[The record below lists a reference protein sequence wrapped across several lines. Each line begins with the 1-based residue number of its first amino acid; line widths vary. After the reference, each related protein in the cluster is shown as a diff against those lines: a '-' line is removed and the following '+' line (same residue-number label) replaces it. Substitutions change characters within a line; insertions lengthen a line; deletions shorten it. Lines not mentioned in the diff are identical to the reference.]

1 MGAATGK
8 PEFYS
13 ASATFQGHVMESGIT
28 FTFAAIFLG
37 AAVLSSVALYAR
49 QPIIIAYIA
58 LGVALGPFGLAVVSD
73 TDLVSD
79 AGHVGI
85 IFLLFLLGLD
95 MKPSALWN
103 SLRQST
109 VVALVSATAFI
120 AVGYSAARLAGFEE
134 ADAALIGAA
143 LIFSSTIIGIKLL
156 PTTVLHHRHLG
167 ELLIALLL
175 FQDLLAIIVLVVME
189 SLGGQTQS
197 LSWQD
202 ISRPLLA
209 LPLLALVSWASV
221 RLVLLALIKRFDRYH
236 EYIFLLSI
244 GWCLGLAELA
254 VWLGLSAEIGAFIAG
269 ISIASSP
276 IAQYIAIS
284 LKPLR
289 DFFLVVFFFSVGS
302 GLDVAALPQVIL
314 PAAVI
319 AGILLLLKPAIYY
332 VLVRGVFDEP
342 KLAWNLGLR
351 LGQCSEFALL
361 IAFLGL
367 SNGLLS
373 VPAATLIQATTV
385 ITLLLSSYWVVLTL
399 PTPIAI
405 DEALRRD

>member
-1 MGAATGK
+1 
-8 PEFYS
+8 
-13 ASATFQGHVMESGIT
+13 METGIT

-37 AAVLSSVALYAR
+37 AAVLSSIALYAR

-58 LGVALGPFGLAVVSD
+58 LGVALGPFGLGVVSD
-73 TDLVSD
+73 MELVSG

-95 MKPSALWN
+95 MKPMALWN

-109 VVALVSATAFI
+109 LVALI
-120 AVGYSAARLAGFEE
+120 SAAVFAAAGYVLSRLFGFSGMD
-134 ADAALIGAA
+134 ALLISAALV
-143 LIFSSTIIGIKLL
+143 FSSTIIGIKLL

-167 ELLIALLL
+167 ELMIALLL
-175 FQDLLAIIVLVVME
+175 FQDLLAIIVLVMIE
-189 SLGGQTQS
+189 SAGGETS
-197 LSWQD
+197 GMGALL
-202 ISRPLLA
+202 RPLLT
-209 LPLLALVSWASV
+209 LPLLGAVSWLSV
-221 RLVLLALIKRFDRYH
+221 RAVLLPLIKRFDRYH

-244 GWCLGLAELA
+244 GWCLGMAELA
-254 VWLGLSAEIGAFIAG
+254 IWMGLSAEIGAFIAG

-302 GLDVAALPQVIL
+302 GLDMALLPQVAL
-314 PAAVI
+314 PAVVI
-319 AGILLLLKPAIYY
+319 AALFLALKPA
-332 VLVRGVFDEP
+332 VFHLLVRGVFDEP
-342 KLAWNLGLR
+342 KLSWNLGLR

-367 SNGLLS
+367 SKGLLGGS
-373 VPAATLIQATTV
+373 AATLIQAVTV
-385 ITLLLSSYWVVLTL
+385 ITLLVSSYLVVLAL
-399 PTPIAI
+399 PNPIAI
-405 DEALRRD
+405 KESLRRD

>member
-1 MGAATGK
+1 
-8 PEFYS
+8 
-13 ASATFQGHVMESGIT
+13 METGIT

-37 AAVLSSVALYAR
+37 AAILSSVALYAR

-58 LGVALGPFGLAVVSD
+58 LGVALGPFGLGVVSD
-73 TDLVSD
+73 MALVSG

-85 IFLLFLLGLD
+85 ILLLFLLGLD
-95 MKPSALWN
+95 MKPMALWN

-109 VVALVSATAFI
+109 LVAVLSAIIFAGT
-120 AVGYSAARLAGFEE
+120 GYGLSLLFGFSGM
-134 ADAALIGAA
+134 DALLIGAA
-143 LIFSSTIIGIKLL
+143 LVFSSTIIGIKLL

-167 ELLIALLL
+167 ELMIALLL
-175 FQDLLAIIVLVVME
+175 FQDLLAIIVLVLME
-189 SLGGQTQS
+189 SAGAGELTWTS
-197 LSWQD
+197 LLK
-202 ISRPLLA
+202 PLLM
-209 LPLLALVSWASV
+209 LPVLGLVSWLSV
-221 RLVLLALIKRFDRYH
+221 KTLLLTLIKRFDRYH

-244 GWCLGLAELA
+244 GWCLGMAELA
-254 VWLGLSAEIGAFIAG
+254 IWMGLSAEIGAFIAG

-302 GLDVAALPQVIL
+302 GLDMQLLPEIALPAL
-314 PAAVI
+314 VI
-319 AGILLLLKPAIYY
+319 ATVLLALKPAIFH

-367 SNGLLS
+367 SNGILNA
-373 VPAATLIQATTV
+373 PAATLIQTTTV
-385 ITLLLSSYWVVLTL
+385 VTLLVSSYLVVLTL
-399 PTPIAI
+399 PNPIAI
-405 DEALRRD
+405 RERLRRD

>member
-1 MGAATGK
+1 
-8 PEFYS
+8 
-13 ASATFQGHVMESGIT
+13 METGIT

-37 AAVLSSVALYAR
+37 AAILSSVALYAR

-58 LGVALGPFGLAVVSD
+58 LGVALGPFGLGVVSD
-73 TDLVSD
+73 MALVSG

-85 IFLLFLLGLD
+85 ILLLFLLGLD
-95 MKPSALWN
+95 MKPIALWN

-109 VVALVSATAFI
+109 LVAVLSAIIFAGT
-120 AVGYSAARLAGFEE
+120 GYGLSILFGFSGM
-134 ADAALIGAA
+134 DALLIGAA
-143 LIFSSTIIGIKLL
+143 LVFSSTIIGIKLL

-167 ELLIALLL
+167 ELMIALLL
-175 FQDLLAIIVLVVME
+175 FQDLLAIIVLVLME
-189 SLGGQTQS
+189 SAGAGELTWIS
-197 LSWQD
+197 LLK
-202 ISRPLLA
+202 PLLM
-209 LPLLALVSWASV
+209 LPVLGFVSWLSV
-221 RLVLLALIKRFDRYH
+221 KTLLLTLIQRFDRYH

-244 GWCLGLAELA
+244 GWCLGMAELA
-254 VWLGLSAEIGAFIAG
+254 IWMGLSAEIGAFIAG

-302 GLDVAALPQVIL
+302 GLDMQLLPEIAAPALVI
-314 PAAVI
+314 AAV
-319 AGILLLLKPAIYY
+319 LLALKPAVFH

-367 SNGLLS
+367 SKGILS
-373 VPAATLIQATTV
+373 APAATLIQTTTV
-385 ITLLLSSYWVVLTL
+385 VTLLVSSYLVVLTL
-399 PTPIAI
+399 PNPIAI
-405 DEALRRD
+405 RERLRRD

>member
-1 MGAATGK
+1 
-8 PEFYS
+8 
-13 ASATFQGHVMESGIT
+13 METGIT

-37 AAVLSSVALYAR
+37 AAILSSVALYAR

-58 LGVALGPFGLAVVSD
+58 LGIALGPFGLGVVSD
-73 TDLVSD
+73 MALVSG

-85 IFLLFLLGLD
+85 ILLLFLLGLD
-95 MKPSALWN
+95 MKPMALWN

-109 VVALVSATAFI
+109 LVAVLSAIIFAGT
-120 AVGYSAARLAGFEE
+120 GYGLSLLFGFSGM
-134 ADAALIGAA
+134 DALLIGAA
-143 LIFSSTIIGIKLL
+143 LVFSSTIIGIKLL

-167 ELLIALLL
+167 ELMIALLL
-175 FQDLLAIIVLVVME
+175 FQDLLAIIVLVLME
-189 SLGGQTQS
+189 SAGAGELTWIS
-197 LSWQD
+197 LLK
-202 ISRPLLA
+202 PLLM
-209 LPLLALVSWASV
+209 LPVLGLVSWLSV
-221 RLVLLALIKRFDRYH
+221 KTLLLTLIERFDRYH

-244 GWCLGLAELA
+244 GLCLGMAELA
-254 VWLGLSAEIGAFIAG
+254 IWMGLSAEIGAFIAG

-302 GLDVAALPQVIL
+302 GLDMQLLPEIALPAL
-314 PAAVI
+314 VI
-319 AGILLLLKPAIYY
+319 ATVLLALKPAIFH

-367 SNGLLS
+367 SNGILS
-373 VPAATLIQATTV
+373 APAATLIQTTTV
-385 ITLLLSSYWVVLTL
+385 VTLLVSSYLVVLTL
-399 PTPIAI
+399 PNPIAI
-405 DEALRRD
+405 RERLRRD

>member
-1 MGAATGK
+1 
-8 PEFYS
+8 
-13 ASATFQGHVMESGIT
+13 METGIT

-37 AAVLSSVALYAR
+37 AAILSSVALYAR

-58 LGVALGPFGLAVVSD
+58 LGVALGPFGLGVVSD
-73 TDLVSD
+73 MALVSG

-85 IFLLFLLGLD
+85 ILLLFLLGLD
-95 MKPSALWN
+95 MKPIALWN

-109 VVALVSATAFI
+109 LVAVFSAIIFAGT
-120 AVGYSAARLAGFEE
+120 GYGLSLLFGFSGM
-134 ADAALIGAA
+134 DALLIGAA
-143 LIFSSTIIGIKLL
+143 LVFSSTIIGIKLL

-167 ELLIALLL
+167 ELMIALLL
-175 FQDLLAIIVLVVME
+175 FQDLLAIIVLVLME
-189 SLGGQTQS
+189 SAGAGELTWIS
-197 LSWQD
+197 LLK
-202 ISRPLLA
+202 PLLM
-209 LPLLALVSWASV
+209 LPMLGFVSWLSV
-221 RLVLLALIKRFDRYH
+221 KTLLLTLIQRFDRYH

-244 GWCLGLAELA
+244 GWCLGMAELA
-254 VWLGLSAEIGAFIAG
+254 IWMGLSAEIGAFIAG

-302 GLDVAALPQVIL
+302 GLDMQLLPEIAAPALVI
-314 PAAVI
+314 AAV
-319 AGILLLLKPAIYY
+319 LLALKPAVFH

-367 SNGLLS
+367 SKGILS
-373 VPAATLIQATTV
+373 APAATLIQTTTV
-385 ITLLLSSYWVVLTL
+385 VTLLVSSYLVVLTL
-399 PTPIAI
+399 PNPIAI
-405 DEALRRD
+405 RERLRRD

>member
-1 MGAATGK
+1 
-8 PEFYS
+8 
-13 ASATFQGHVMESGIT
+13 METGIT

-37 AAVLSSVALYAR
+37 AAILSSAALYAR

-58 LGVALGPFGLAVVSD
+58 LGIALGPFGLGVVSD
-73 TDLVSD
+73 MELVSG

-85 IFLLFLLGLD
+85 ILLLFLLGLD
-95 MKPSALWN
+95 MKPIALWN

-109 VVALVSATAFI
+109 LVAVLSALVFAATGYGLSRLFGFAGMD
-120 AVGYSAARLAGFEE
+120 AVLISAALV
-134 ADAALIGAA
+134 
-143 LIFSSTIIGIKLL
+143 FSSTIIGIKLL

-167 ELLIALLL
+167 EMMIALLL
-175 FQDLLAIIVLVVME
+175 FQDLLAIIVLVMME
-189 SLGGQTQS
+189 SAGIGDLTWRALLQ
-197 LSWQD
+197 
-202 ISRPLLA
+202 PLLT
-209 LPLLALVSWASV
+209 LPLLGLVSWLSV
-221 RLVLLALIKRFDRYH
+221 KTLLLTLIRRFDRYH

-244 GWCLGLAELA
+244 GWCLGMAELS

-269 ISIASSP
+269 VSIASSP

-302 GLDVAALPQVIL
+302 GLDMTLLPEIALPALVM
-314 PAAVI
+314 
-319 AGILLLLKPAIYY
+319 AGVFLALKPAVFH

-361 IAFLGL
+361 
-367 SNGLLS
+367 
-373 VPAATLIQATTV
+373 V
-385 ITLLLSSYWVVLTL
+385 SSYLVVLTL
-399 PTPIAI
+399 PNPIAI
-405 DEALRRD
+405 KEDLRRD

>member
-1 MGAATGK
+1 
-8 PEFYS
+8 
-13 ASATFQGHVMESGIT
+13 METGIT

-37 AAVLSSVALYAR
+37 AAILSSVALYAR

-58 LGVALGPFGLAVVSD
+58 LGVALGPFGLGVVSD
-73 TDLVSD
+73 MALVSG

-85 IFLLFLLGLD
+85 ILLLFLLGLD
-95 MKPSALWN
+95 MKPIALWN

-109 VVALVSATAFI
+109 LVAVFSAIIFAGT
-120 AVGYSAARLAGFEE
+120 GYGLSLLFGFSGM
-134 ADAALIGAA
+134 DALLIGAA
-143 LIFSSTIIGIKLL
+143 LVFSSTIIGIKLL

-167 ELLIALLL
+167 ELMIALLL
-175 FQDLLAIIVLVVME
+175 FQDLLAIIVLVLME
-189 SLGGQTQS
+189 SAGAGELTWSS
-197 LSWQD
+197 LLK
-202 ISRPLLA
+202 PLLM
-209 LPLLALVSWASV
+209 LPVLGFVSWLSV
-221 RLVLLALIKRFDRYH
+221 KTLLLTLIQRFDRYH

-244 GWCLGLAELA
+244 GWCLGMAELA
-254 VWLGLSAEIGAFIAG
+254 IWMGLSAEIGAFIAG

-302 GLDVAALPQVIL
+302 GLDMQLLPEIAA
-314 PAAVI
+314 PALVI
-319 AGILLLLKPAIYY
+319 AVVLLALKPAVFQ
-332 VLVRGVFDEP
+332 VLVRGVFDER

-367 SNGLLS
+367 SKGILS
-373 VPAATLIQATTV
+373 APAATLIQTTTV
-385 ITLLLSSYWVVLTL
+385 VTLLVSSYLVVLTL
-399 PTPIAI
+399 PNPIAI
-405 DEALRRD
+405 RERLRRD

>member
-1 MGAATGK
+1 
-8 PEFYS
+8 
-13 ASATFQGHVMESGIT
+13 METGIT

-37 AAVLSSVALYAR
+37 AAILSSVALYAR

-58 LGVALGPFGLAVVSD
+58 LGVALGPFGLGVVSD
-73 TDLVSD
+73 MALVSG

-85 IFLLFLLGLD
+85 ILLLFLLGLD
-95 MKPSALWN
+95 MKPIALWN

-109 VVALVSATAFI
+109 LVAVFSAIIFAGT
-120 AVGYSAARLAGFEE
+120 GYGLSLLFGFSGM
-134 ADAALIGAA
+134 DALLIGAA
-143 LIFSSTIIGIKLL
+143 LVFSSTIIGIKLL

-167 ELLIALLL
+167 ELMIALLL
-175 FQDLLAIIVLVVME
+175 FQDLLAIIVLVLME
-189 SLGGQTQS
+189 SAGAGELTWIS
-197 LSWQD
+197 LLK
-202 ISRPLLA
+202 PLLM
-209 LPLLALVSWASV
+209 LPVLGFVSWLSV
-221 RLVLLALIKRFDRYH
+221 KTLLLTLIQRFDRYH

-244 GWCLGLAELA
+244 GWCLGMAELA
-254 VWLGLSAEIGAFIAG
+254 IWMGLSAEIGAFIAG

-302 GLDVAALPQVIL
+302 GLDMQLLPEIAAPALVI
-314 PAAVI
+314 AAV
-319 AGILLLLKPAIYY
+319 LLALKPAVFQ

-367 SNGLLS
+367 SKGLLS
-373 VPAATLIQATTV
+373 APAATLIQATTV
-385 ITLLLSSYWVVLTL
+385 VTLLVSSYLVVLTL
-399 PTPIAI
+399 PNPIAI
-405 DEALRRD
+405 RERLRRD

>member
-1 MGAATGK
+1 
-8 PEFYS
+8 
-13 ASATFQGHVMESGIT
+13 METGIT

-37 AAVLSSVALYAR
+37 AAILSSVALYAR

-58 LGVALGPFGLAVVSD
+58 LGVALGPFGLGVVSD
-73 TDLVSD
+73 MALVSG

-85 IFLLFLLGLD
+85 ILLLFLLGLD
-95 MKPSALWN
+95 MKPIALWN

-109 VVALVSATAFI
+109 LVAVFSAIIFAGT
-120 AVGYSAARLAGFEE
+120 GYGLSLLFGFSGM
-134 ADAALIGAA
+134 DALLIGAA
-143 LIFSSTIIGIKLL
+143 LVFSSTIIGIKLL

-167 ELLIALLL
+167 ELMIALLL
-175 FQDLLAIIVLVVME
+175 FQDLLAIIVLVLME
-189 SLGGQTQS
+189 SAGAGELTWIS
-197 LSWQD
+197 LLK
-202 ISRPLLA
+202 PLLM
-209 LPLLALVSWASV
+209 LPVLGFVSWLSV
-221 RLVLLALIKRFDRYH
+221 KTLLLTLIQRFDRYH

-244 GWCLGLAELA
+244 GWCLGMAELA
-254 VWLGLSAEIGAFIAG
+254 IWMGLSAEIGAFIAG

-302 GLDVAALPQVIL
+302 GLDMQLLPEIAAPALVI
-314 PAAVI
+314 AAV
-319 AGILLLLKPAIYY
+319 LLALKPAVFH

-367 SNGLLS
+367 SKGLLS
-373 VPAATLIQATTV
+373 APAATLIQATTV
-385 ITLLLSSYWVVLTL
+385 VTLLVSSYLVVLTL
-399 PTPIAI
+399 PNPIAI
-405 DEALRRD
+405 RERLRRD

>member
-1 MGAATGK
+1 
-8 PEFYS
+8 
-13 ASATFQGHVMESGIT
+13 METGIT

-37 AAVLSSVALYAR
+37 AAILSSVALYAR

-58 LGVALGPFGLAVVSD
+58 LGVALGPFGLGVVSD
-73 TDLVSD
+73 MALVSG

-85 IFLLFLLGLD
+85 ILLLFLLGLD
-95 MKPSALWN
+95 MKPIALWN

-109 VVALVSATAFI
+109 LVAVLSAIIFAGT
-120 AVGYSAARLAGFEE
+120 GYGLSLLFGFSGM
-134 ADAALIGAA
+134 DALLIGAA
-143 LIFSSTIIGIKLL
+143 LVFSSTIIGIKLL

-167 ELLIALLL
+167 ELMIALLL
-175 FQDLLAIIVLVVME
+175 FQDLLAIIVLVLME
-189 SLGGQTQS
+189 SAGAGELTWIS
-197 LSWQD
+197 LLK
-202 ISRPLLA
+202 PLLM
-209 LPLLALVSWASV
+209 LPVLGFVSWLSV
-221 RLVLLALIKRFDRYH
+221 KTLLLTLIQRFDRYH

-244 GWCLGLAELA
+244 GWCLGMAELA
-254 VWLGLSAEIGAFIAG
+254 IWMGLSAEIGAFIAG
-269 ISIASSP
+269 ISIAGSP

-302 GLDVAALPQVIL
+302 GLDMQLLPEIALPALVI
-314 PAAVI
+314 AAV
-319 AGILLLLKPAIYY
+319 LLALKPAVFH

-367 SNGLLS
+367 SKGILS
-373 VPAATLIQATTV
+373 APAATLIQTTTV
-385 ITLLLSSYWVVLTL
+385 VTLLVSSYLVVLTL
-399 PTPIAI
+399 PNPIAI
-405 DEALRRD
+405 RERLRRD

>member
-1 MGAATGK
+1 
-8 PEFYS
+8 
-13 ASATFQGHVMESGIT
+13 METGIT

-37 AAVLSSVALYAR
+37 AAILSSVALYAR

-58 LGVALGPFGLAVVSD
+58 LGVALGPFGLGVVSD
-73 TDLVSD
+73 MALVSG

-85 IFLLFLLGLD
+85 ILLLFLLGLD
-95 MKPSALWN
+95 MKPIALWN

-109 VVALVSATAFI
+109 LVAVFSAIIFAGT
-120 AVGYSAARLAGFEE
+120 GYGLSLLFGFSGM
-134 ADAALIGAA
+134 DALLIGAA
-143 LIFSSTIIGIKLL
+143 LVFSSTIIGIKLL

-167 ELLIALLL
+167 ELMIALLL
-175 FQDLLAIIVLVVME
+175 FQDLLAIIVLVLME
-189 SLGGQTQS
+189 SAGAGELTWIS
-197 LSWQD
+197 LLK
-202 ISRPLLA
+202 PLLM
-209 LPLLALVSWASV
+209 LPVLGFVSWLSV
-221 RLVLLALIKRFDRYH
+221 KTLLLTLIQRFDRYH

-244 GWCLGLAELA
+244 GWCLGMAELA
-254 VWLGLSAEIGAFIAG
+254 IWMGLSAEIGAFIAG

-302 GLDVAALPQVIL
+302 GLDMQLLPEIALPALVI
-314 PAAVI
+314 AAV
-319 AGILLLLKPAIYY
+319 LLALKPAVFQ
-332 VLVRGVFDEP
+332 VLVRGVFDER

-367 SNGLLS
+367 SKGILS
-373 VPAATLIQATTV
+373 APAATLIQTTTV
-385 ITLLLSSYWVVLTL
+385 VTLLVSSYLVVLTL
-399 PTPIAI
+399 PNPIAI
-405 DEALRRD
+405 RERLRRD

>member
-1 MGAATGK
+1 
-8 PEFYS
+8 
-13 ASATFQGHVMESGIT
+13 METGIT

-37 AAVLSSVALYAR
+37 AAVLSSIALYAK

-58 LGVALGPFGLAVVSD
+58 LGVALGPHGLGVVSNM
-73 TDLVSD
+73 DLVSG

-85 IFLLFLLGLD
+85 ILLLFLLGLD
-95 MKPSALWN
+95 MKPVALWN

-109 VVALVSATAFI
+109 LVALISAVAF
-120 AVGYSAARLAGFEE
+120 ASTGYGLSLVFGFSGWDAILISAALV
-134 ADAALIGAA
+134 
-143 LIFSSTIIGIKLL
+143 FSSTIIGIKLL

-167 ELLIALLL
+167 ELMIALLL
-175 FQDLLAIIVLVVME
+175 FQDLLAIVVLVIME
-189 SLGGQTQS
+189 SVGAED
-197 LSWQD
+197 LSAAELLK
-202 ISRPLLA
+202 PLIT
-209 LPLLALVSWASV
+209 LPLLGAASWLSV
-221 RLVLLALIKRFDRYH
+221 KFVLLNLIKRFDRYH

-244 GWCLGLAELA
+244 GWCLGMAELA
-254 VWLGLSAEIGAFIAG
+254 IWMGLSGEIGAFIAG

-302 GLDVAALPQVIL
+302 GLDMTLLPQVAL
-314 PAAVI
+314 PSLVI
-319 AGILLLLKPAIYY
+319 ATCFLALKPAVFH
-332 VLVRGVFDEP
+332 VLVRGVFEEP

-367 SNGLLS
+367 SKGLLGGA
-373 VPAATLIQATTV
+373 AATLIQACTI
-385 ITLLLSSYWVVLTL
+385 ITLLVSSYVVVLTL
-399 PTPIAI
+399 PNPIAI
-405 DEALRRD
+405 RENLRRD

>member
-1 MGAATGK
+1 
-8 PEFYS
+8 
-13 ASATFQGHVMESGIT
+13 METGIT

-37 AAVLSSVALYAR
+37 AAILSSVALYAR

-58 LGVALGPFGLAVVSD
+58 LGVALGPFGLGVVSD
-73 TDLVSD
+73 MALVSG

-85 IFLLFLLGLD
+85 ILLLFLLGLD
-95 MKPSALWN
+95 MKPIALWN

-109 VVALVSATAFI
+109 LVAVFSAIIFAGTGYGLSLLFGFSGMDALLISAALV
-120 AVGYSAARLAGFEE
+120 
-134 ADAALIGAA
+134 
-143 LIFSSTIIGIKLL
+143 FSSTIIGIKLL

-167 ELLIALLL
+167 ELMIALLL
-175 FQDLLAIIVLVVME
+175 FQDLLAIIVLVLME
-189 SLGGQTQS
+189 SAGAGELTWIS
-197 LSWQD
+197 LLK
-202 ISRPLLA
+202 PLLM
-209 LPLLALVSWASV
+209 LPVLGFVSWLSV
-221 RLVLLALIKRFDRYH
+221 KTLLLTLIQRFDRYH

-244 GWCLGLAELA
+244 GWCLGMAELA
-254 VWLGLSAEIGAFIAG
+254 IWMGLSAEIGAFIAG

-302 GLDVAALPQVIL
+302 GLDMQLLPEIAAPALVI
-314 PAAVI
+314 AAV
-319 AGILLLLKPAIYY
+319 LLALKPAVFH

-367 SNGLLS
+367 SKGILS
-373 VPAATLIQATTV
+373 APAATLIQTTTV
-385 ITLLLSSYWVVLTL
+385 VTLLVSSYLVVLTL
-399 PTPIAI
+399 PNPIAI
-405 DEALRRD
+405 RERLRRD

>member
-1 MGAATGK
+1 MDT
-8 PEFYS
+8 
-13 ASATFQGHVMESGIT
+13 GIT

-58 LGVALGPFGLAVVSD
+58 LGMALGPHGFSLV
-73 TDLVSD
+73 TDMALVSG

-85 IFLLFLLGLD
+85 ILLLFLLGLD
-95 MKPSALWN
+95 MKPVALWN

-109 VVALVSATAFI
+109 LVALLSTALFAVTGFGVSRLFGFGSQD
-120 AVGYSAARLAGFEE
+120 AV
-134 ADAALIGAA
+134 LIGAA

-167 ELLIALLL
+167 ELMIALLL
-175 FQDLLAIIVLVVME
+175 FQDLMAIIVLVLME
-189 SLGGQTQS
+189 SAGTDSTS
-197 LSWQD
+197 L
-202 ISRPLLA
+202 RALLAPLLT
-209 LPLLALVSWASV
+209 LPLLGFISWLSV
-221 RLVLLALIKRFDRYH
+221 KTVLLALIKRFDRYH

-244 GWCLGLAELA
+244 GWCLGMAELSI
-254 VWLGLSAEIGAFIAG
+254 WLGLSAEIGAFIAG

-302 GLDVAALPQVIL
+302 GLVMCE
-314 PAAVI
+314 
-319 AGILLLLKPAIYY
+319 
-332 VLVRGVFDEP
+332 EP

-361 IAFLGL
+361 IAFLGV
-367 SNGLLS
+367 SKGLLGEA
-373 VPAATLIQATTV
+373 AATLIQAVTI
-385 ITLLLSSYWVVLTL
+385 ITLLVSSYLVVLTL
-399 PTPIAI
+399 PNPIALKA
-405 DEALRRD
+405 DLRKD

>member
-1 MGAATGK
+1 
-8 PEFYS
+8 
-13 ASATFQGHVMESGIT
+13 METGIT

-37 AAVLSSVALYAR
+37 AAVLSSIALYAR

-58 LGVALGPFGLAVVSD
+58 LGMALGPFGLGVVSD
-73 TDLVSD
+73 MELVSG

-95 MKPSALWN
+95 MKPIALWN

-109 VVALVSATAFI
+109 LVALI
-120 AVGYSAARLAGFEE
+120 SAAVFAATGYGLSRVFGFSGMD
-134 ADAALIGAA
+134 ALLISAALV
-143 LIFSSTIIGIKLL
+143 FSSTIIGIKLL

-167 ELLIALLL
+167 ELMIALLL
-175 FQDLLAIIVLVVME
+175 FQDLLAIIVLVMIE
-189 SLGGQTQS
+189 SAGAETSGMGAL
-197 LSWQD
+197 L
-202 ISRPLLA
+202 RPLLT
-209 LPLLALVSWASV
+209 LPLLGAVSWLSV
-221 RLVLLALIKRFDRYH
+221 RAVLLPLIKRFDRYH

-244 GWCLGLAELA
+244 GWCLGMAELA
-254 VWLGLSAEIGAFIAG
+254 IWMGLSAEIGAFIAG

-302 GLDVAALPQVIL
+302 GLDMALLPQVAL
-314 PAAVI
+314 PAVVI
-319 AGILLLLKPAIYY
+319 AALFLALKPA
-332 VLVRGVFDEP
+332 VFHLLVRGVFDEP
-342 KLAWNLGLR
+342 KLSWNLGLR

-367 SNGLLS
+367 SKGLLGG
-373 VPAATLIQATTV
+373 PAATLIQAVTV
-385 ITLLLSSYWVVLTL
+385 ITLLVSSYLVVLAL
-399 PTPIAI
+399 PNPIAI
-405 DEALRRD
+405 RESLRRD

>member
-1 MGAATGK
+1 
-8 PEFYS
+8 
-13 ASATFQGHVMESGIT
+13 METGIT

-37 AAVLSSVALYAR
+37 AAILSSVALYAR

-58 LGVALGPFGLAVVSD
+58 LGVALGPFGLGVVSD
-73 TDLVSD
+73 MALVSG

-85 IFLLFLLGLD
+85 ILLLFLLGLD
-95 MKPSALWN
+95 MKPIALWN

-109 VVALVSATAFI
+109 LVAVFSAIIFAGT
-120 AVGYSAARLAGFEE
+120 GYGLSLLFGFSGM
-134 ADAALIGAA
+134 DALLIGAA
-143 LIFSSTIIGIKLL
+143 LVFSSTIIGIKLL

-167 ELLIALLL
+167 ELMIALLL
-175 FQDLLAIIVLVVME
+175 FQDLLAIIILVLME
-189 SLGGQTQS
+189 SAGAGELTWIS
-197 LSWQD
+197 LLK
-202 ISRPLLA
+202 PLLM
-209 LPLLALVSWASV
+209 LPVLGFVSWLSV
-221 RLVLLALIKRFDRYH
+221 KTLLLTLIQRFDRYH

-244 GWCLGLAELA
+244 GWCLGMAELA
-254 VWLGLSAEIGAFIAG
+254 IWMGLSAEIGAFIAG

-302 GLDVAALPQVIL
+302 GLDMQLLPEIALPAL
-314 PAAVI
+314 VI
-319 AGILLLLKPAIYY
+319 ASVLLALKPAVFH

-367 SNGLLS
+367 SKGILS
-373 VPAATLIQATTV
+373 APAATLIQTTTV
-385 ITLLLSSYWVVLTL
+385 VTLLVSSYLVVLTL
-399 PTPIAI
+399 PNPIAI
-405 DEALRRD
+405 RERLRRD

>member
-1 MGAATGK
+1 MDT
-8 PEFYS
+8 
-13 ASATFQGHVMESGIT
+13 GIT

-58 LGVALGPFGLAVVSD
+58 LGMALGPHGFGLV
-73 TDLVSD
+73 TDMALVSG

-85 IFLLFLLGLD
+85 ILLLFLLGLD
-95 MKPSALWN
+95 MKPVALWN
-103 SLRQST
+103 SLRKST
-109 VVALVSATAFI
+109 LVALLSTALFAVTGFGVSRLFGFGSQD
-120 AVGYSAARLAGFEE
+120 AV
-134 ADAALIGAA
+134 LIGAA

-167 ELLIALLL
+167 ELMIALLL
-175 FQDLLAIIVLVVME
+175 FQDLMAIIVLVLME
-189 SLGGQTQS
+189 SVGTGNT
-197 LSWQD
+197 SW
-202 ISRPLLA
+202 RALLAPLLT
-209 LPLLALVSWASV
+209 LPLLGFMSWLSV
-221 RLVLLALIKRFDRYH
+221 KTVLLALIKRFDRYH

-244 GWCLGLAELA
+244 GWCLGMAELA
-254 VWLGLSAEIGAFIAG
+254 IWLGLSAEIGAFIAG

-302 GLDVAALPQVIL
+302 GLDMQLLPAVALPALAI
-314 PAAVI
+314 AA
-319 AGILLLLKPAIYY
+319 ILLVLKPI
-332 VLVRGVFDEP
+332 VFQFLVKGICEEP

-361 IAFLGL
+361 IAFLGV
-367 SNGLLS
+367 SKGLLGDA
-373 VPAATLIQATTV
+373 AATLIQAVTI
-385 ITLLLSSYWVVLTL
+385 ITLLVSSYLVVLTL
-399 PTPIAI
+399 PNPIALK
-405 DEALRRD
+405 AHLRKD

>member
-1 MGAATGK
+1 
-8 PEFYS
+8 
-13 ASATFQGHVMESGIT
+13 METGIT

-37 AAVLSSVALYAR
+37 AAILSSVALYAR

-58 LGVALGPFGLAVVSD
+58 LGVALGPFGLGVVSD
-73 TDLVSD
+73 MALVSG

-85 IFLLFLLGLD
+85 ILLLFLLGLD
-95 MKPSALWN
+95 MKPIALWN

-109 VVALVSATAFI
+109 LVAVFSAIIFAGT
-120 AVGYSAARLAGFEE
+120 GYGLSLLFGFSGM
-134 ADAALIGAA
+134 DALLIGAA
-143 LIFSSTIIGIKLL
+143 LVFSSTIIGIKLL

-167 ELLIALLL
+167 ELMIALLL
-175 FQDLLAIIVLVVME
+175 FQDLLAIIVLVLME
-189 SLGGQTQS
+189 SAGAGELTWIS
-197 LSWQD
+197 LLK
-202 ISRPLLA
+202 PLLM
-209 LPLLALVSWASV
+209 LPVLGFVSWLSV
-221 RLVLLALIKRFDRYH
+221 KTLLLTLIQRFDRYH

-244 GWCLGLAELA
+244 GWCLGMAELA
-254 VWLGLSAEIGAFIAG
+254 IWMGLSAEIGAFIAG

-302 GLDVAALPQVIL
+302 GLDMQLLPEIAAPALVI
-314 PAAVI
+314 AAV
-319 AGILLLLKPAIYY
+319 LLALKPAVFH

-367 SNGLLS
+367 SKSILS
-373 VPAATLIQATTV
+373 APAATLIQTTTV
-385 ITLLLSSYWVVLTL
+385 VTLLVSSYLVVLTL
-399 PTPIAI
+399 PNPIAI
-405 DEALRRD
+405 RERLRRD

>member
-1 MGAATGK
+1 
-8 PEFYS
+8 
-13 ASATFQGHVMESGIT
+13 METGIT

-37 AAVLSSVALYAR
+37 AAVLSSIALYAR

-58 LGVALGPFGLAVVSD
+58 LGVALGPFGLGVVSD
-73 TDLVSD
+73 MELVSG

-95 MKPSALWN
+95 MKPIALWN

-109 VVALVSATAFI
+109 LVALI
-120 AVGYSAARLAGFEE
+120 SAAIFAATGYGLSRLFGFSGMD
-134 ADAALIGAA
+134 ALLISAALV
-143 LIFSSTIIGIKLL
+143 FSSTIIGIKLL

-167 ELLIALLL
+167 ELMIALLL
-175 FQDLLAIIVLVVME
+175 FQDLLAIIVLVMIE
-189 SLGGQTQS
+189 SAGGETS
-197 LSWQD
+197 GMGALL
-202 ISRPLLA
+202 RPLLT
-209 LPLLALVSWASV
+209 LPLLGAVSWLSV
-221 RLVLLALIKRFDRYH
+221 RAVLLPLIKRFDRYH

-244 GWCLGLAELA
+244 GWCLGMAELA
-254 VWLGLSAEIGAFIAG
+254 IWMGLSAEIGAFIAG

-302 GLDVAALPQVIL
+302 GLDMALVPQVALPAVVIAALFL
-314 PAAVI
+314 A
-319 AGILLLLKPAIYY
+319 LKPA
-332 VLVRGVFDEP
+332 VFHLLVRGVFDEP
-342 KLAWNLGLR
+342 KLSWNLGLR

-367 SNGLLS
+367 SKGLLGG
-373 VPAATLIQATTV
+373 PAATLIQAVTV
-385 ITLLLSSYWVVLTL
+385 ITLLVSSYLVVLAL
-399 PTPIAI
+399 PNPIAI
-405 DEALRRD
+405 RESLRRD

>member
-1 MGAATGK
+1 
-8 PEFYS
+8 
-13 ASATFQGHVMESGIT
+13 METGIT

-58 LGVALGPFGLAVVSD
+58 LGVALGPFGLKVVSD
-73 TDLVSD
+73 TELVTD

-109 VVALVSATAFI
+109 VVALASAVAFVT
-120 AVGYSAARLAGFEE
+120 VGYGLARLFGFEE
-134 ADAALIGAA
+134 LDAALMGAA

-167 ELLIALLL
+167 ELMIALLL

-189 SLGGQTQS
+189 SLGGQAGSLTWQS
-197 LSWQD
+197 

-209 LPLLALVSWASV
+209 LPLLALVSWVSV
-221 RLVLLALIKRFDRYH
+221 RFVLFTLIKRFDRYH

-254 VWLGLSAEIGAFIAG
+254 VWMGLSAEIGAFIAG

-302 GLDVAALPQVIL
+302 GLDMAALPQVIL
-314 PAAVI
+314 PGIVMAA
-319 AGILLLLKPAIYY
+319 ALLLLKPAVFH
-332 VLVRGVFDEP
+332 VLVRGVCDEP

-373 VPAATLIQATTV
+373 IPAATLIQATTV
-385 ITLLLSSYWVVLTL
+385 MTLLVSSYWVVLTL

-405 DEALRRD
+405 REELRRD

>member
-1 MGAATGK
+1 
-8 PEFYS
+8 
-13 ASATFQGHVMESGIT
+13 METGIT

-37 AAVLSSVALYAR
+37 AAILSSVALYAR

-58 LGVALGPFGLAVVSD
+58 LGVALGPFGLGVVSD
-73 TDLVSD
+73 MALVSG

-85 IFLLFLLGLD
+85 ILLLFLLGLD
-95 MKPSALWN
+95 MKPIALWN

-109 VVALVSATAFI
+109 LVAVLSAIIFAGT
-120 AVGYSAARLAGFEE
+120 GYGLSLLFGFSGM
-134 ADAALIGAA
+134 DALLIGAA
-143 LIFSSTIIGIKLL
+143 LVFSSTIIGIKLL

-167 ELLIALLL
+167 ELMIALLL
-175 FQDLLAIIVLVVME
+175 FQDLLAIIVLVLME
-189 SLGGQTQS
+189 SAGAGELTWIS
-197 LSWQD
+197 LLK
-202 ISRPLLA
+202 PLLM
-209 LPLLALVSWASV
+209 LPVLGFVSWLSV
-221 RLVLLALIKRFDRYH
+221 KTLLLTLIQRFDRYH

-244 GWCLGLAELA
+244 GWCLGMAELA
-254 VWLGLSAEIGAFIAG
+254 IWMGLSAEIGAFIAG

-302 GLDVAALPQVIL
+302 GLDMQLLPEIALPAL
-314 PAAVI
+314 VI
-319 AGILLLLKPAIYY
+319 ASVLLALKPAVFH

-367 SNGLLS
+367 SKGILS
-373 VPAATLIQATTV
+373 APAATLIQTTTV
-385 ITLLLSSYWVVLTL
+385 VTLLVSSYLVVLTL
-399 PTPIAI
+399 PNPIAI
-405 DEALRRD
+405 RERLRRD

>member
-1 MGAATGK
+1 
-8 PEFYS
+8 
-13 ASATFQGHVMESGIT
+13 METGIT

-37 AAVLSSVALYAR
+37 AAVLSSLALYAK

-58 LGVALGPFGLAVVSD
+58 LGVALGPHGLGVVSD
-73 TDLVSD
+73 MDLVSG

-85 IFLLFLLGLD
+85 ILLLFLLGLD
-95 MKPSALWN
+95 MKPVALWN

-109 VVALVSATAFI
+109 LVALISAVMFASI
-120 AVGYSAARLAGFEE
+120 GYGLSVVFGFSGWDAILISAALV
-134 ADAALIGAA
+134 
-143 LIFSSTIIGIKLL
+143 FSSTIIGIKLL

-167 ELLIALLL
+167 ELMIALLL
-175 FQDLLAIIVLVVME
+175 FQDLLAIIVLVMIE
-189 SLGGQTQS
+189 SVGAE
-197 LSWQD
+197 D
-202 ISRPLLA
+202 LLA
-209 LPLLALVSWASV
+209 TELLQPLITLPLLGTASWLSV
-221 RLVLLALIKRFDRYH
+221 KFVLLNLIKRFDRYH

-244 GWCLGLAELA
+244 GWCLGMAELA
-254 VWLGLSAEIGAFIAG
+254 ISMGLSAEIGAFIAG

-302 GLDVAALPQVIL
+302 GLDMTLLPQVAL
-314 PAAVI
+314 PSLVI
-319 AGILLLLKPAIYY
+319 ATCFLALKPAVFY
-332 VLVRGVFDEP
+332 VLVRGVFEEP

-367 SNGLLS
+367 SKGLLGS
-373 VPAATLIQATTV
+373 AAATFIQACTI
-385 ITLLLSSYWVVLTL
+385 ITLLVSSYVVVLTL
-399 PTPIAI
+399 PNPIAI
-405 DEALRRD
+405 RENLRRD

>member
-1 MGAATGK
+1 
-8 PEFYS
+8 
-13 ASATFQGHVMESGIT
+13 METGIT

-37 AAVLSSVALYAR
+37 AAILSSVALYAR

-58 LGVALGPFGLAVVSD
+58 LGVALGPFGLGVVSD
-73 TDLVSD
+73 MALVSG

-85 IFLLFLLGLD
+85 ILLLFLLGLD
-95 MKPSALWN
+95 MKPIALWN

-109 VVALVSATAFI
+109 LVALFSAFI
-120 AVGYSAARLAGFEE
+120 FAGTAYGLSLLFGFSKV
-134 ADAALIGAA
+134 DAALISAA
-143 LIFSSTIIGIKLL
+143 LVFSSTIIGIKLL

-167 ELLIALLL
+167 EMMIALLL
-175 FQDLLAIIVLVVME
+175 FQDLLAIIILVLME
-189 SLGGQTQS
+189 SAGAGELTWSS
-197 LSWQD
+197 LLK
-202 ISRPLLA
+202 PLLM
-209 LPLLALVSWASV
+209 LPVLGLIGWLSV
-221 RLVLLALIKRFDRYH
+221 KTVLLSLIQRFDRYH

-244 GWCLGLAELA
+244 GWCLGMAELA
-254 VWLGLSAEIGAFIAG
+254 IWMGLSAEIGAFIAG

-302 GLDVAALPQVIL
+302 GLDMQLLPEIALPAI
-314 PAAVI
+314 VI
-319 AGILLLLKPAIYY
+319 AVVLLALKPAVFH

-342 KLAWNLGLR
+342 NLAWNLGLR

-367 SNGLLS
+367 SKGILS
-373 VPAATLIQATTV
+373 PQAATLIQTTTV
-385 ITLLLSSYWVVLTL
+385 VTLLVSSYLVVLTL
-399 PTPIAI
+399 PNPIAI
-405 DEALRRD
+405 KERLRRD